1 MIQYVTCNKSWLFAP
16 RQKNS
21 KKQRK
26 EKYPSGTRKK
36 FKCFWINF
44 SNSFLYEIE
53 AWTTLQCN
61 LNWIQTFKL
70 NSNTLNGIWIQS
82 SDWIKIQLKI
92 NGMQIGGKGSE
103 NILVNMVLKKW
114 IKT

>member
-36 FKCFWINF
+36 FKCFLINF

-61 LNWIQTFKL
+61 LNWIQIHWMEFEFNL
-70 NSNTLNGIWIQS
+70 V
-82 SDWIKIQLKI
+82 
-92 NGMQIGGKGSE
+92 IGLRFNWK
-103 NILVNMVLKKW
+103 
-114 IKT
+114 